1 MLEMITIEIEKLE
14 EMELKIEKQKKLRI
28 IGYLLVPIIVGFFVI
43 KKSNENIY
51 ILIERIEKLTYEIIP
66 KIEFSTQETENELK
80 KIIDD
85 DIYLIYPVRA
95 DLLDKLKN
103 NRDILFNL
111 RKKQGIFKESFNEF
125 LDLSFNKTTYSIG
138 YENKKGI

>member
-14 EMELKIEKQKKLRI
+14 KIELIIEKQKKLRI
-28 IGYLLVPIIVGFFVI
+28 IGYLLIPIIVGFFII

-51 ILIERIEKLTYEIIP
+51 ILIERIEKLTYIIIP

-85 DIYLIYPVRA
+85 NIYLIYPVRA
-95 DLLDKLKN
+95 DLLNKLKN
-103 NRDILFNL
+103 DRDILFNL
-111 RKKQGIFKESFNEF
+111 RKRQGIFNESVSTSN
-125 LDLSFNKTTYSIG
+125 LRVTCTILNRKATLRVDWY
-138 YENKKGI
+138 